1 MTRVGYIYS
10 IDNDPAGISIT
21 LDNAL
26 SISYYDDYNFDKP
39 SNEIPSGYAS
49 QPKGLVTGKRSRV
62 LGTSNWIREVV
73 YYDNEYR
80 VLQTIRDLYD
90 IPGSSS
96 PTEWVTVQYNSG
108 YLNRIDR
115 ETIQHKGLS
124 NSTTNTI
131 EKGYCYDHALRLK
144 KTSLKLNA
152 LPEVTLNYFT
162 YNDLG
167 QVAKKGVGKKGGAGF
182 ADETEYRYHIQGM
195 VARINSAKFK
205 QELYYEKK
213 KNNSDGFYNGL
224 IAEMYWENGSG
235 GLKNYA
241 YEYDKAGSLTSATSS
256 NFRYE
261 EKGITYDANGN
272 IKTLQRTWD
281 GTAPVDNLIYSYT
294 NNNSSNQLASI
305 NDQTGNNTG
314 YKGGSHSYEYDAN
327 GNLTKDGSRGIT
339 TAMGYNVLN
348 LVETVSVN
356 GKNLRYTYSASG
368 EKLKYEVVGTSDKTV
383 YASIGEYGN
392 TGYLTRIHTDEGFI
406 TFNQSNSTFHFF
418 YCLTDHLGNIR
429 RVIDENGNPVQ
440 TNEYLAL
447 GAVVSSDAS
456 PYSGKNR
463 YFYQGK
469 ELQPEQTWYD
479 FHTRMYDPMTGRFNQ
494 IDPITNFPVTGYA
507 GMLNNPVSYIDPDG
521 QEPVTIILATIV
533 IGGGLNLWSNWSK
546 VKNLETGLAYFAS
559 GAVGGVVS
567 ILATPYAGGGV
578 TAGGNVLI
586 DIATGNIPNFED
598 PLEVSR
604 YGLGVAFD
612 GLGAGTAGSMAK
624 GFARTGLLGIEAM
637 EFAGRES
644 MKYAFSGT
652 IQTLSRT
659 EMATLAREG
668 IFPSTNIAAGVKRV
682 TQFGNAFVGS
692 AGAKAIKN
700 GSTIANRLGQQM
712 HKSYKAGDVLDG
724 IRIKEF

>member
-1 MTRVGYIYS
+1 MRSQVDALTADDKRFVARVGYIYS

-26 SISYYDDYNFDKP
+26 SIPYYDDYNFDRP
-39 SNEIPSGYAS
+39 SNETPSGYAS

-62 LGTSNWIREVV
+62 LGTNNWIREVI

-96 PTEWVTVQYNSG
+96 PTEWVTVQYNSA
-108 YLNRIDR
+108 YLNRIDK

-167 QVAKKGVGKKGGAGF
+167 QVVKKGVGKKSGAGF
-182 ADETEYRYHIQGM
+182 ANETEYRYHIQGM
-195 VARINSAKFK
+195 VTRINSAKFK

-213 KNNSDGFYNGL
+213 KNNSDGFYNDL

-235 GLKNYA
+235 GFKNYA
-241 YEYDKAGSLTSATSS
+241 YQYDKARSLTSATSS
-256 NFRYE
+256 NFGYE
-261 EKGITYDANGN
+261 EKGIAYDANGN
-272 IKTLQRTWD
+272 IKTLQRTWN
-281 GTAPVDNLIYSYT
+281 GTTLVDNLSYNYT

-314 YKGGSHSYEYDAN
+314 YRGGSHSYEYDAN

-339 TAMGYNVLN
+339 TAMGYNFLN

-383 YASIGEYGN
+383 YASIAEYGN
-392 TGYLTRIHTDEGFI
+392 TGYLTRIQTEEGFI
-406 TFNQSNSTFHFF
+406 TFNQSNSTFQFF

-429 RVIDENGNPVQ
+429 RVIDENGNVVQ

-447 GAVVSSDAS
+447 GAVVSSDTS

-469 ELQPEQTWYD
+469 ELQSEQVWYD
-479 FHTRMYDPMTGRFNQ
+479 FHARMYDPMTGRFNQ
-494 IDPITNFPVTGYA
+494 VDGAGQFASGYI
-507 GMLNNPVSYIDPDG
+507 GMGNNPISYTDPDG
-521 QEPVTIILATIV
+521 HIAIVPLLTYSAISVVANGVVNTARDKPFFENWHSAAISGFLSGGYWNALAAGINQHMPSYGVDLGGGFSFSVSPAIAFGSNGFNFGANIGIGYSSKYFSGGLNYGMGYTNMELDANSIKGFSQR
-533 IGGGLNLWSNWSK
+533 IGGGASFGGNKWNLGFYTTS
-546 VKNLETGLAYFAS
+546 FS
-559 GAVGGVVS
+559 GAGASQRVGGAR
-567 ILATPYAGGGV
+567 L
-578 TAGGNVLI
+578 TAGKFS
-586 DIATGNIPNFED
+586 IA
-598 PLEVSR
+598 
-604 YGLGVAFD
+604 YGHL
-612 GLGAGTAGSMAK
+612 
-624 GFARTGLLGIEAM
+624 
-637 EFAGRES
+637 
-644 MKYAFSGT
+644 
-652 IQTLSRT
+652 
-659 EMATLAREG
+659 
-668 IFPSTNIAAGVKRV
+668 
-682 TQFGNAFVGS
+682 
-692 AGAKAIKN
+692 
-700 GSTIANRLGQQM
+700 
-712 HKSYKAGDVLDG
+712 
-724 IRIKEF
+724 